1 MKKQRDLLDL
11 RLDAGLTQQ
20 KVASALHI
28 QPCNV
33 SFWEHGH
40 TRPHP
45 LRRRQLARLYGVSLK
60 EIDAAIEAS
69 AMPN

>member
-1 MKKQRDLLDL
+1 MKDLYAL
-11 RLDAGLTQQ
+11 RKAAGMTQTEAARRLQ
-20 KVASALHI
+20 I
-28 QPCNV
+28 NQCNL
-33 SFWEHGH
+33 SYWETGK

-45 LRRRQLARLYGVSLK
+45 LRRRQLARLYGVSIK